1 VRYPIH
7 PRPGNPAAARGLLTQ
22 PYTAGQGP
30 SLRSTVLVLCGTGA
44 CLSPLAAATLRAG
57 ANKNN
62 LSPQLTFSPAGLCAD
77 AGSPWCA
84 EAQAL
89 SPTAFA
95 DVWGP
100 SQSGQVTRDLVA
112 QADLVLVMQR
122 RHQTDVRI
130 LDPRSADRTF
140 TLQEAAILGRS
151 LLDGRLREG
160 QALEPMGDLAW
171 FVGELDALRGVVA
184 TGGQPDRWWS
194 RFRRGSDPLD
204 VHDPHTDGGT
214 HRHALMRINLAAS
227 SLTAVLGAM
236 TSLGGTTTTRKE
248 PGRHRR
254 R

>member
-1 VRYPIH
+1 MRYVH
-7 PRPGNPAAARGLLTQ
+7 PGSRDPAAARGLLTQ
-22 PYTAGQGP
+22 PYTAGQDQ
-30 SLRSTVLVLCGTGA
+30 SLRSNVLVLCGTGA
-44 CLSPLAAATLRAG
+44 CLSPLAAAMLRAG
-57 ANKNN
+57 ANRNN
-62 LSPQLTFSPAGLCAD
+62 LSPRLTFSPAGLCAD
-77 AGSPWCA
+77 AGSAWCA

-95 DVWGP
+95 DAWGP
-100 SQSGQVTRDLVA
+100 WQSGQVTPDLVA
-112 QADLVLVMQR
+112 RADLVLVTQR
-122 RHQTDVRI
+122 RHKTDVRI
-130 LDPRSADRTF
+130 LDPRSAHRTF

-151 LLDGRLREG
+151 LVDGRLRKG
-160 QALEPMGDLAW
+160 QAQQPMGDLAW

-184 TGGQPDRWWS
+184 TGGPPDRWWS

-204 VHDPHTDGGT
+204 LNDPHTDGGT

-236 TSLGGTTTTRKE
+236 TSLGEATTTGKE